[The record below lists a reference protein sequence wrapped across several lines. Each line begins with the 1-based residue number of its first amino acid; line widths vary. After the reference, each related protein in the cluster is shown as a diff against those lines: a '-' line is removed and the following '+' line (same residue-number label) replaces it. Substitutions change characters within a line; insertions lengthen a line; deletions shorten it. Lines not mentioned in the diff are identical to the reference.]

1 MTQKKLFQQTEIARC
16 KGGVFNI
23 TELFGI
29 LKVGGEDRILFL
41 NNLLTIN
48 ISLLKKGQVR
58 ESLILNPQ
66 AIIQFWFWIW
76 VYDDNVIL
84 LTYKKEVNKLKDY
97 LEQRLFVENVTLK
110 LFTTPLYYFEKSLP
124 DSLSPLP
131 HLNICEANNITWIR
145 LDCSGDEGYLIWG
158 DIHPPLF
165 QDSKVFSLLV
175 YEGLNPLMLKMLRGI
190 ESRLYQKIAAMELP
204 HWEKYFTFDMECYP
218 GQEII
223 TRSRSR
229 NQTPARKYVPFK
241 WLFELEVSNDSISR
255 ISQIIYNQT
264 DLKTKS
270 QILGKVI
277 STHYSPKQG
286 SLISWGYIQRDF
298 VVLGYKIPISLEMTD
313 EFDCGKIQIEILE
326 VPAPQTDHNAFQ
338 KAMDAGLNAYHG
350 NNFATAKKLFTQ
362 AATLDPNHPDP
373 SEALAMIEEKN
384 GNFDSAIR
392 HNKIFAEKSPD
403 SPLAKTNLSRLYML
417 KGWIEKAEEEKRKAM
432 VLMFKS
438 VSREKKL
445 EKEQVEI
452 AQLQKVIKKKKKIF
466 REVLKIDPLD
476 EIANFGLGKLFFEE
490 GNYHEA
496 EGYFQQ
502 TLESNSSYSLAY
514 SFLAEC
520 LIKKGDRG
528 KALILLKNGIEQ
540 ARKQGHMIPL
550 RSMEESLQQ
559 LIDKNS

>member
-1 MTQKKLFQQTEIARC
+1 MTQEKLFQQTKIARC

-23 TELFGI
+23 TELFG
-29 LKVGGEDRILFL
+29 LLTVSGEDRILFL

-48 ISLLKKGQVR
+48 ISLLKEGQVR
-58 ESLILNPQ
+58 ESFILNPQ

-76 VYDDNVIL
+76 IYDDNVIL
-84 LTYKKEVNKLKDY
+84 LTSKKEVNKLKDY
-97 LEQRLFVENVTLK
+97 LEQRLFVEKVTLN

-131 HLNICEANNITWIR
+131 HLNICKANDVTWIR

-158 DIHPPLF
+158 NIHPPLF
-165 QDSKVFSLLV
+165 QESKVFSHLA
-175 YEGLNPLMLKMLRGI
+175 YEGLNPLMLKILKGVK
-190 ESRLYQKIAAMELP
+190 SLLYQKIAAMELP

-229 NQTPARKYVPFK
+229 NQTPARRYVPFK
-241 WLFELEVSNDSISR
+241 WLFESKMSNDSINK

-264 DLKTKS
+264 DLKTKN
-270 QILGKVI
+270 QILGKII
-277 STHYSPKQG
+277 STHYSPKHD
-286 SLISWGYIQRDF
+286 SLISWGHIQRDF
-298 VVLGYKIPISLEMTD
+298 VALGYKIPINLEMID
-313 EFDCGKIQIEILE
+313 KFDCGKIQIEILD
-326 VPAPQTDHNAFQ
+326 VPVPQTDHNAFQ
-338 KAMDAGLNAYHG
+338 KTMDAGLNAYHR
-350 NNFATAKKLFTQ
+350 NNFVTAKKLFTQ

-373 SEALAMIEEKN
+373 SEALAIIEEKN
-384 GNFDSAIR
+384 GDFDSAIR

-452 AQLQKVIKKKKKIF
+452 VQLQNVIEKKKKIF
-466 REVLKIDPLD
+466 REVLTIDPLD
-476 EIANFGLGKLFFEE
+476 EIANFGLGKLLFEE
-490 GNYHEA
+490 ENYHEA

-502 TLESNSSYSLAY
+502 TLENNPSYSLAY
-514 SFLAEC
+514 SFLAQC
-520 LIKKGDRG
+520 LVKRGDQG
-528 KALILLKNGIEQ
+528 KALVLLKNGIEQ

-550 RSMEESLQQ
+550 RSMEESLRQ
-559 LIDKNS
+559 LTD